1 MFLADHSTVFP
12 LKLFFLAVGSC
23 FSLVRQWLIPHC
35 LSLRSPSSEVPFL
48 AAEPQAPPVHLIQPV
63 GRPIQ
68 CYVYTSGSLQWQE
81 PSDHQIPV
89 LCPKGKSSIPCTSP
103 ACGCITPSYE
113 VLQVY
118 KNDIFLCFTY
128 KQERSLFTSK
138 RGTQYLIF
146 KMWLSA
152 IK

>member
-12 LKLFFLAVGSC
+12 LKLFFLAVGSF

-35 LSLRSPSSEVPFL
+35 LSLRSPSSEVPFP
-48 AAEPQAPPVHLIQPV
+48 ATEPQAPPVHLIQPV

-68 CYVYTSGSLQWQE
+68 CYVYTSGSLQWQK

-89 LCPKGKSSIPCTSP
+89 LCPKGKSLLPCTSP

-118 KNDIFLCFTY
+118 KNDTFFFVLPLNRKDRFLHPRG
-128 KQERSLFTSK
+128 ELSILFS
-138 RGTQYLIF
+138 RCGLVQ
-146 KMWLSA
+146 
-152 IK
+152 